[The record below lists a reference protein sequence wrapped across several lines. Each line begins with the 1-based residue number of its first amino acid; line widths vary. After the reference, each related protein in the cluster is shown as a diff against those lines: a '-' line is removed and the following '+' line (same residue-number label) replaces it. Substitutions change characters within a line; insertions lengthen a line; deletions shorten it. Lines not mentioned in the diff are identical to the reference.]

1 MPLKKMSLKINVMD
15 MEFELNV
22 ETIVRQH
29 DLTIEEVLS
38 KQMFSHFTEEQ
49 AKDVVLTIKKMSI
62 IIFNASEKKEEK
74 I

>member
-1 MPLKKMSLKINVMD
+1 MSLKINVMD

>member
-1 MPLKKMSLKINVMD
+1 
-15 MEFELNV
+15 MEFDLNI

-49 AKDVVLTIKKMSI
+49 ANDVILTIKKMSI
-62 IIFNASEKKEEK
+62 IIFNASEKKE
-74 I
+74 

>member
-1 MPLKKMSLKINVMD
+1 MD
-15 MEFELNV
+15 MEFDLNI

-49 AKDVVLTIKKMSI
+49 AKDVILTIKKMSI
-62 IIFNASEKKEEK
+62 IIFSASEKKEQK
-74 I
+74 T

>member
-1 MPLKKMSLKINVMD
+1 
-15 MEFELNV
+15 MEFELNA

-38 KQMFSHFTEEQ
+38 KQMFSHLTKEQ
-49 AKDVVLTIKKMSI
+49 AQDVVLNIKKMSI

-74 I
+74 T